1 MDATVGPCSRVEKE
15 RLVMS
20 DDLRTSMRRTP
31 AGRVIAKLD
40 GQSQQLELSERTDAV
55 VHGPFAVFKLPPPV
69 SSGTPPEANEENHFL
84 SEFLPDIDT
93 IPDVV
98 DFGDEQ
104 FVAALS
110 AIDQMFDTEQQP
122 YPDET
127 EQCDQGPS
135 TPGNSTGSFLTPY
148 LNPYPES
155 MAHQDASLLLNH
167 YKTHV
172 IRLLSPLKY
181 QRKTPWNILQ
191 LPCAMTTLAE
201 ITMGYRTN
209 HARASV
215 FYGVMSISAFNLS
228 ASSTSTAKAHW
239 NGIAS
244 SYRLQAHESLK
255 ASLEHEMSAQ
265 KKAKYKEMLMAILC
279 MVTISAFSGA
289 VENTRAYLLDAERL
303 IRLRGLTKPRI
314 SRKIRLLHHCYAY
327 IRLMHETTSPSSS
340 SSSNTASSFRIT
352 DWQSSPSSSPASSSS
367 SHDDDANDDDD
378 DEHSLHREKSFDL
391 GVHDLHLAIPGDFA
405 KHTLYPDVYGIP
417 ESLMQLISQTTRLGN
432 ERDAMMANPTTT
444 TTTTSSPA
452 RFFRRAKAV
461 ERAIVRL
468 QREDDSSFSDE
479 GGNEHRTADAD
490 PAAIA
495 SNRRALAHLRRALR
509 SALAVYFYRR
519 VHDVADASVL
529 QSGVERTIGHLEA
542 VQREDEEQAAR
553 GGKEEDPSL
562 LVQKAY
568 INGQWVDSI
577 SGKTFTVYDPATTH
591 PIGTCPE
598 STPTDTHTAIAAA
611 SSALPLWRALT
622 GRARARLLRAWHDL
636 VMQNA
641 RDLAMLITW
650 EGGKAGPD
658 AQAEVLFAA
667 SYLEWYAEEAAR
679 AYGDVVPHGVPGTRA
694 VVLREAVGVC
704 GLVTP

>member
-40 GQSQQLELSERTDAV
+40 GQSQQLESSERTDAV
-55 VHGPFAVFKLPPPV
+55 VHGPFAVFKLPPPA
-69 SSGTPPEANEENHFL
+69 SSGTLLEANEENQFL
-84 SEFLPDIDT
+84 SEFLPDIDM

-110 AIDQMFDTEQQP
+110 AIDQMFDPEQQP

-201 ITMGYRTN
+201 LTMGYRTN

-327 IRLMHETTSPSSS
+327 IRLMHETTSPISSS
-340 SSSNTASSFRIT
+340 SSSSTASSFRIT
-352 DWQSSPSSSPASSSS
+352 DWQSSPCSSSPASSP
-367 SHDDDANDDDD
+367 ANDTTDDDD
-378 DEHSLHREKSFDL
+378 DEHSLSREKSFDL

-432 ERDAMMANPTTT
+432 ERDAMMNSNNPNPTTPP
-444 TTTTSSPA
+444 SSPA

-461 ERAIVRL
+461 ERAIFRL
-468 QREDDSSFSDE
+468 QREDDDDEHQSD
-479 GGNEHRTADAD
+479 GRTADAD
-490 PAAIA
+490 PSAVA

-529 QSGVERTIGHLEA
+529 QNGVERTIEHLEA

-553 GGKEEDPSL
+553 GRGKEEGGYYTTGIVWPGFVAACEAEGAEL
-562 LVQKAY
+562 RERFERWFEVQEGK
-568 INGQWVDSI
+568 
-577 SGKTFTVYDPATTH
+577 SGMPTF
-591 PIGTCPE
+591 
-598 STPTDTHTAIAAA
+598 
-611 SSALPLWRALT
+611 
-622 GRARARLLRAWHDL
+622 GRAR
-636 VMQNA
+636 
-641 RDLAMLITW
+641 
-650 EGGKAGPD
+650 
-658 AQAEVLFAA
+658 EVVT
-667 SYLEWYAEEAAR
+667 S
-679 AYGDVVPHGVPGTRA
+679 
-694 VVLREAVGVC
+694 VLWS
-704 GLVTP
+704 